1 VKIRHEFDTTSMS
14 KLPKI
19 HDQLKCC

>member
-1 VKIRHEFDTTSMS
+1 MS